1 VFQDHVQFLG
11 ERQETLLKELAEQAK
26 AGFAKAEEEW
36 EKSVQAWGEWV
47 HSVFARRLRT
57 ETGDR

>member
-1 VFQDHVQFLG
+1 M
-11 ERQETLLKELAEQAK
+11 LLKELAEQAK

-47 HSVFARRLRT
+47 HAVCGRA
-57 ETGDR
+57 EN